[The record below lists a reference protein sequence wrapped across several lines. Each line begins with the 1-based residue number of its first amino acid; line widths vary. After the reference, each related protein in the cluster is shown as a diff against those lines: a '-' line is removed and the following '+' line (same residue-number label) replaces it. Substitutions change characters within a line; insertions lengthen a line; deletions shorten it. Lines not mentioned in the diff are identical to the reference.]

1 MARPKKVKAEKVSA
15 ETGVDAET
23 LERLPVEALEKLD
36 ALVPDQKPEPS
47 EKPST
52 SESPSDVVVEGKRY
66 VGKHPI
72 TGEPVY
78 L

>member
-1 MARPKKVKAEKVSA
+1 MARPKKEKVEKVAA
-15 ETGVDAET
+15 ETGVEASD

-36 ALVPDQKPEPS
+36 ALVPDVSPE
-47 EKPST
+47 EVK
-52 SESPSDVVVEGKRY
+52 SPVVVEGKTY